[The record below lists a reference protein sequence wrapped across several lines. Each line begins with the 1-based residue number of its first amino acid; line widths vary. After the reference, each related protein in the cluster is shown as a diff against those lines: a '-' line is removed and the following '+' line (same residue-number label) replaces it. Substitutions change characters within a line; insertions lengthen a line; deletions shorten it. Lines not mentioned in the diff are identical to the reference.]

1 MLLIILMNYK
11 IGLLYGLDWLYYDN
25 LNFKWIMNW
34 YIKLWDGIILNK
46 EINIFNMSFLGKNR

>member
-11 IGLLYGLDWLYYDN
+11 IELLYGLDWLYYDN

-34 YIKLWDGIILNK
+34 YIKLWDGIILNE

>member
-34 YIKLWDGIILNK
+34 YIKLCVGIILNK